1 MFCLYIKH
9 LYTIYMYFK
18 IYRPTLTIFI
28 NHIFVHRAFQS
39 IPIKLQTWVI
49 FIRLTIQPTNTI
61 TTS

>member
-1 MFCLYIKH
+1 MFVCILNIYIQ
-9 LYTIYMYFK
+9 YTCISKY
-18 IYRPTLTIFI
+18 IDLPLTIFI